1 MTLSYRILWVD
12 DTPDWV
18 NSVKGQVEEHLRG
31 QGYQPV
37 IDVYESGDEIEQ
49 QCAATDLDLII
60 IDYNLP
66 TEKGNKIISRV
77 RAAGNFT
84 EVVFYSQA
92 LDQMERDSSFQDGV
106 FRCARGDAAET
117 IERVIDVTLHK
128 LRDVS
133 VVRGLVIATA
143 IDLEVKIEDL
153 MVTAFAESGTLFRR
167 RILEKPFWLD
177 FKKKLDFLTGH
188 VKDKIKEYED
198 GEDKRALQAAKDILG
213 QFNKEVI
220 NTRNRLAHAKSI
232 EKDGRIIL
240 EDHHGGRGYISP
252 EWVAKVRTDLQRHRK
267 NLESLERLLS

>member
-18 NSVKGQVEEHLRG
+18 NSVKGRVEEHLRDE
-31 QGYQPV
+31 GYQPA

-49 QCAATDLDLII
+49 QCAATDLDLIV

-66 TEKGNKIISRV
+66 TEKGNEVISRV
-77 RAAGNFT
+77 RGAGYFT

-92 LDQMERDSSFQDGV
+92 FDQMDRDTPFQDGV

-128 LRDVS
+128 LRDAS

-153 MVTAFAESGTLFRR
+153 MVTAFAESGPLFRK

-177 FKKKLDFLTGH
+177 FKKKLDFLTGY
-188 VKDKIKEYED
+188 VKDRIKEYED
-198 GEDKRALQAAKDILG
+198 GEEKATLQAAKDILVH
-213 QFNKEVI
+213 FNEEVI
-220 NTRNRLAHAKSI
+220 DTRNRLAHAKSV
-232 EKDGRIIL
+232 ERNGRFML
-240 EDHHGGRGYISP
+240 EDRRGNMAEITP
-252 EWVAKVRTDLQRHRK
+252 EWVANVRTDLQRHRD
-267 NLESLERLLS
+267 NLENLEKLLS